1 MHGKRILILGCCGSG
16 KTTFALK
23 LGELTGLPVVHLDKL
38 FWKPG
43 WVQPTREEFYPK
55 LETELLKDAW
65 IMDGNYGSS
74 LPLRLR
80 YCDAVIYFDL
90 PRPVCMTGI
99 LSRSVKNR
107 GQTRPDMG
115 EGCPERIN
123 GEFVLYT
130 WRFKKNRRTPAK
142 GSAARLRQ
150 ARCPVTV
157 TSGG

>member
-1 MHGKRILILGCCGSG
+1 
-16 KTTFALK
+16 
-23 LGELTGLPVVHLDKL
+23 
-38 FWKPG
+38 
-43 WVQPTREEFYPK
+43 
-55 LETELLKDAW
+55 
-65 IMDGNYGSS
+65 MDGNYGSS

-123 GEFVLYT
+123 VEFVLYT
-130 WRFKKNRRTPAK
+130 WRFKNTEGRRLKDLLCDCGKPVV
-142 GSAARLRQ
+142 RLRSRREAERYLEAYNH
-150 ARCPVTV
+150 ARA
-157 TSGG
+157 